1 VTEFWPELVAALGG
15 VVLGFIGTLIG
26 AGGGFLLVPILVFL
40 EPQWSTEIV
49 TAFSL
54 AVVAANASTGAL
66 SYWLQKRVDV
76 RSFVIF
82 ALAATP
88 GSIAGA
94 YASAFVP
101 RRIFDPTFGAV
112 LILIA
117 VWLFLRPSRLNSKRA
132 GAGNT
137 SRQLVDAAGNQ
148 HAWSFD
154 AATGI
159 AGSALAGF
167 VSSLLGIGG
176 GIIHVPL
183 LVTLLNFPEHI
194 ATATSHAVLAVT
206 AIAGALVHA
215 FRGDYRTDGPLVLA
229 CCVGAIA
236 GAPLGARVSVHVP
249 GPLIL
254 RILAIGLAFVGL
266 RLIFSAIVHS

>member
-1 VTEFWPELVAALGG
+1 VAEFWPEVVAALGG
-15 VVLGFIGTLIG
+15 VILGFIGTLIG

-40 EPQWSTEIV
+40 EPGWSTEIV

-66 SYWLQKRVDV
+66 SYWQQRRVDV

-88 GSIAGA
+88 GSIAGV
-94 YASAFVP
+94 YVSALVP
-101 RRIFDPTFGAV
+101 RRLFDPIFGTV
-112 LILIA
+112 LLLIA
-117 VWLFLRPSRLNSKRA
+117 VWLLVRPSGSNSKARA
-132 GAGNT
+132 KGNT
-137 SRQLVDAAGNQ
+137 SRQLVDAAGNR
-148 HAWSFD
+148 HVWSFD

-159 AGSALAGF
+159 AGSASVGF
-167 VSSLLGIGG
+167 VSSFLGIGG

-206 AIAGALVHA
+206 SIVGTLVHV
-215 FRGDYRTDGPLVLA
+215 FRGDYRTDGSLVIA
-229 CCVGAIA
+229 CSVGAIA
-236 GAPLGARVSVHVP
+236 GAPLGARASVHVS
-249 GPLIL
+249 GPVIL

-266 RLIFSAIVHS
+266 RLMFAAFVHS

>member
-40 EPQWSTEIV
+40 EAQWSTEIV

-229 CCVGAIA
+229 CCAGAIA